1 MVSKAREI
9 FVLATER
16 DATTRRRA
24 AFILFSFLTSAGVR
38 ENRCG
43 VFEEIVEKNR
53 QSGSTETGRTRVTDS
68 IAWVN
73 PRDFNGGASFF
84 RSTAR
89 PFFFVFADCATGQKC
104 SFATLR
110 RGTYAR
116 YFTSA
121 LRFRTRET

>member
-53 QSGSTETGRTRVTDS
+53 AKSGSTETGRTRVTDS

-73 PRDFNGGASFF
+73 P
-84 RSTAR
+84 
-89 PFFFVFADCATGQKC
+89 
-104 SFATLR
+104 
-110 RGTYAR
+110 
-116 YFTSA
+116 
-121 LRFRTRET
+121 

>member
-1 MVSKAREI
+1 MSAGDGVKSPGD
-9 FVLATER
+9 FVLATG

-73 PRDFNGGASFF
+73 P
-84 RSTAR
+84 
-89 PFFFVFADCATGQKC
+89 
-104 SFATLR
+104 
-110 RGTYAR
+110 
-116 YFTSA
+116 
-121 LRFRTRET
+121 

>member
-73 PRDFNGGASFF
+73 P
-84 RSTAR
+84 
-89 PFFFVFADCATGQKC
+89 
-104 SFATLR
+104 
-110 RGTYAR
+110 
-116 YFTSA
+116 
-121 LRFRTRET
+121 